1 SHFESMLPEKPERI
15 VGSLSHATMNPYL
28 ALVREFSQSIP
39 QLVQRQVHRSFDAT
53 ALMLCRLTDINNQ
66 GICRRQLCPRRQGS
80 IATHHIACDHA
91 SYIDGIFGAAVLRGV
106 AEFALFEIE
115 HCAML
120 LNRHR
125 NHVDASLDTFLS
137 HSLRPQH
144 SSVRVSI
151 NDLQVDRLGARI
163 VSGMVS
169 GVEIDCRKIRDPGS
183 AKALFGCSRHR
194 NSQAETGAD
203 RGSLGSPELRITSAN
218 RIRRNS
224 PLPARRSSQGQ
235 ERPFPRYEI
244 AHLDSIP
251 DRPDMR
257 VGGAHGFVHADAAFW
272 AYFEPGG
279 FCKIGL
285 GPP

>member
-91 SYIDGIFGAAVLRGV
+91 SYIDGIFGGAVLRRV

-115 HCAML
+115 HSAML

-151 NDLQVDRLGARI
+151 NDLQGDRLGARI

-169 GVEIDCRKIRDPGS
+169 GVEIDCPKIRV
-183 AKALFGCSRHR
+183 A
-194 NSQAETGAD
+194 
-203 RGSLGSPELRITSAN
+203 GSPVQPRAGKPIPPLRN
-218 RIRRNS
+218 RAPR
-224 PLPARRSSQGQ
+224 Q
-235 ERPFPRYEI
+235 RPRPPRYEGRRCAWI
-244 AHLDSIP
+244 RPRGCHLL
-251 DRPDMR
+251 
-257 VGGAHGFVHADAAFW
+257 
-272 AYFEPGG
+272 
-279 FCKIGL
+279 GL
-285 GPP
+285 FRARRILQDWSRASRRWQGLQNRQKTPCRTW